1 MDDVPD
7 LVDGRAFSRG
17 ATQHYGARALEKD
30 TFKRKQIEYGCPR
43 RQKRSNFMKN
53 IVWPLGKKAR
63 LVARMTI
70 QKLATQLRQPYRGG
84 WLFKPARAD

>member
-1 MDDVPD
+1 
-7 LVDGRAFSRG
+7 
-17 ATQHYGARALEKD
+17 
-30 TFKRKQIEYGCPR
+30 
-43 RQKRSNFMKN
+43 MKN